1 MARHRKIPLAAE
13 GRVDH
18 RRRPGWGSRG
28 GGGDAQKAEKMDTG
42 RERKEGW
49 RHPG

>member
-13 GRVDH
+13 GKVDH
-18 RRRPGWGSRG
+18 RRRPGWGR
-28 GGGDAQKAEKMDTG
+28 DAQKAEKMDTG
-42 RERKEGW
+42 RERKEGR